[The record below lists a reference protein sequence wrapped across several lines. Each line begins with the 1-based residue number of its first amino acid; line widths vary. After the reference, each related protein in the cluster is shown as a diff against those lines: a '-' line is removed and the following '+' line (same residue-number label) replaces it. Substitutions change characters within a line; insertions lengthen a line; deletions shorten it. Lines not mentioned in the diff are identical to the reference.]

1 MDEKT
6 LRALVN
12 AGAVKQVRI
21 VADGS
26 CFHVEA
32 ETQTGPVIA
41 STVKG
46 ALKIWATLD
55 AAAKWVRS
63 LGIGTAHLEIGK
75 WQPGQHRLS
84 I

>member
-6 LRALVN
+6 LRALVD

-32 ETQTGPVIA
+32 EAHTGSITE

-46 ALKIWATLD
+46 TPKRSSTLN

-63 LGIGTAHLEIGK
+63 LGVENAHFEIGK
-75 WQPGQHRLS
+75 WQPR
-84 I
+84 